1 MEKRERIVL
10 FIIIAIMIVGTVVIL
25 TQLNF
30 NDADDIKIRECQTD
44 SDCVPSS
51 CCHSY
56 SCVPISFRPNC
67 QETFCSSECTP
78 GTLDCGQGSCLCQNG
93 KCQAVFN

>member
-1 MEKRERIVL
+1 MEKRALVVMLILIAV
-10 FIIIAIMIVGTVVIL
+10 IISPIIAITK
-25 TQLNF
+25 LNE
-30 NDADDIKIRECQTD
+30 DADVEIYECQTD

-56 SCVPISFRPNC
+56 SCVPISAQPNC

-93 KCQAVFN
+93 KCQAVFNE